1 MGIPFVAQLG
11 FAEVDSSGPIV
22 PLSGT
27 ADASVQ
33 FYKLTQSI
41 DGVITVPNNTKHK
54 KIILD
59 VNGKT
64 ISGGGLS
71 PIIHNN
77 STTELSLKGDGFITS
92 SGSLAFS
99 GNGTGNATVDSATQ
113 GLGSTGSVQIT
124 VTNNTPNFPNVDS
137 DATLVEKAG
146 SNYYFNTGGTAYHYY
161 PDYYSGTPADDKP
174 HHYTHTET
182 STPDFTGGSTW
193 FIQQS
198 RLIQDVNPGGSASP
212 TSSIWAASNHLD
224 PGYLIIIVTHN
235 GVTVEL
241 SVPTSGNIG
250 SQNET
255 NPSSHPNTITQ
266 VYNVNAGFNFTSGT
280 GSGTLTVVTNTSGGV
295 SGQLPVPTGAITNN
309 KYSWV
314 VSPSGSTQFTIVA
327 EFKTTSSNAVF
338 TSTNGWSNFING
350 LFFGLGS
357 INYPLPAGTKFRMPL
372 KGTFTKGKKATV
384 VNNNDNQIDFT
395 MGAAPNSTD
404 SSVSANSTGVIANLL
419 SDTSEAWNFSGEKP
433 TATTVTPSSPGINV
447 LDSDFTLDISQQ
459 VEFDWYNVSILTQTG
474 GARSRYR
481 LQLRS
486 GSLPIR
492 LPNGTIK
499 TGGQVLTTSDMQSL
513 LGSPTNKTNWGNSSN
528 PFRWRTHWYPIEIFT
543 TTGSTFQLGGQTVLN
558 MGSYF
563 TGVGSNSDFNYTG
576 FCYHPG
582 GYIQTYALVI
592 FTTGGGDEPAIE
604 ISRSYSQSTHSDFA
618 VALVGGGFTD
628 YFRVGGVNVINGR
641 TTFKNNGTT
650 IINDFTPSLNGKSR
664 GNQGVLSVGAS
675 LTFDSA
681 DSATATFTGTVP
693 EENTA
698 GDPLAPAVPIS
709 GTGVSNND
717 SGRPIDGVDLTSFT
731 GTINSIRS
739 GAAPSTTYVV
749 TVAAKSSYDSGSAN
763 AFYID
768 GVERPTLTLTEGNTY
783 FFLQSDAS
791 NAAGGSHPL
800 RFSTTANGTHG
811 GGTEYTT
818 GVTVVGTPGTLGA
831 YTKITVAAS
840 APTLYYY
847 CSNHSN
853 MGGQLNTA

>member
-22 PLSGT
+22 PLTGT

-33 FYKLTQSI
+33 FYKLTQSVN
-41 DGVITVPNNTKHK
+41 GVITIPNNNKHK

-77 STTELSLKGDGFITS
+77 DSTELSLKGDGFITS

-124 VTNNTPNFPNVDS
+124 VTNNTPKFPNVDS

-161 PDYYSGTPADDKP
+161 PDYYSGTPADNKP
-174 HHYTHTET
+174 HHYTHSEV
-182 STPDFTGGSTW
+182 SNPNFEGSSTW
-193 FIQQS
+193 RVQQA
-198 RLIQDVNPGGSASP
+198 RLIQDVNPGGSASAS
-212 TSSIWAASNHLD
+212 SSIWSASNHLD
-224 PGYLIIIVTHN
+224 PGYLIIIVTYN

-250 SQNET
+250 STNDT
-255 NPSSHPNTITQ
+255 NPSGHPKTITQ

-280 GSGTLTVVTNTSGGV
+280 GSGTLTVVTNTAGGS
-295 SGQLPVPTGAITNN
+295 SGQLPVPQGAIINN

-327 EFKTTSSNAVF
+327 EFKTTSTAATF
-338 TSTNGWSNFING
+338 TNSNGWVNFING

-357 INYPLPAGTKFRMPL
+357 IYYPLPSGTKFRMPL
-372 KGTFTKGKKATV
+372 KGTYTKGKKATV

-447 LDSDFTLDISQQ
+447 FDSDFTLDISQQ
-459 VEFDWYNVSILTQTG
+459 VELDWYNVSSG
-474 GARSRYR
+474 RSQYR

-492 LPNGTIK
+492 LPNGNIV
-499 TGGQVLTTSDMQSL
+499 TGGSVLSATQMLSL
-513 LGSPTNKTNWGNSSN
+513 LGTPTNKTNWGNSSN
-528 PFRWRTHWYPIEIFT
+528 TFRWRTQWNPPQSFT
-543 TTGSTFQLGGQTVLN
+543 TTGDTFPYQGGVTVLN
-558 MGSYF
+558 MGSYYA
-563 TGVGSNSDFNYTG
+563 GNNGYSENYYVG
-576 FCYHPG
+576 FCYHPSG
-582 GYIQTYALVI
+582 RIQTYGRTLFYSQGDDGSIDYQSLSDGYPSSHGDFVVALY
-592 FTTGGGDEPAIE
+592 GGG
-604 ISRSYSQSTHSDFA
+604 Y
-618 VALVGGGFTD
+618 TD
-628 YFRVGGVNVINGR
+628 WFRVGGVNVINGR

-749 TVAAKSSYDSGSAN
+749 TVAAKGSYDSGSAN

-853 MGGQLNTA
+853 MGGQLNTT

>member
-27 ADASVQ
+27 TDAAVQ
-33 FYKLTQSI
+33 FYKLTQSVN
-41 DGVITVPNNTKHK
+41 GVITIPNNNKHK

-59 VNGKT
+59 INGKT
-64 ISGGGLS
+64 ISGGGSS

-77 STTELSLKGDGFITS
+77 DSTELSIKGDGFITS
-92 SGSLAFS
+92 SGSLLFS
-99 GNGTGNATVDSATQ
+99 GNGTGDATVDSATQ
-113 GLGSTGSVQIT
+113 GLGSTGSVVIDVSDNDIPFPAKDDFEDLIEVRNSSTGFQPQNAYAYYPEYYYTANPPGTIPPGVTASAPTT
-124 VTNNTPNFPNVDS
+124 VAYNNTIWQAYQNRLMQDISGSSNVMQ
-137 DATLVEKAG
+137 
-146 SNYYFNTGGTAYHYY
+146 
-161 PDYYSGTPADDKP
+161 
-174 HHYTHTET
+174 
-182 STPDFTGGSTW
+182 GGSG
-193 FIQQS
+193 Q
-198 RLIQDVNPGGSASP
+198 PGSQFGALF
-212 TSSIWAASNHLD
+212 SIGAGRFELRV
-224 PGYLIIIVTHN
+224 PHN
-235 GVTVEL
+235 GAIAIL
-241 SVPTSGNIG
+241 RHDG
-250 SQNET
+250 T
-255 NPSSHPNTITQ
+255 NSS
-266 VYNVNAGFNFTSGT
+266 FESGT
-280 GSGTLTVVTNTSGGV
+280 GTITGSQTGYATKGQSGATPFFGVNSRRYTWVITVGGVVLNVTARWEADVYRPYNTPYYQGGLYFGVNADATSPLPSGTTMRLPLTGTYIEGKKAVV
-295 SGQLPVPTGAITNN
+295 QNN
-309 KYSWV
+309 
-314 VSPSGSTQFTIVA
+314 
-327 EFKTTSSNAVF
+327 N
-338 TSTNGWSNFING
+338 NNFINFS
-350 LFFGLGS
+350 L
-357 INYPLPAGTKFRMPL
+357 AG
-372 KGTFTKGKKATV
+372 
-384 VNNNDNQIDFT
+384 
-395 MGAAPNSTD
+395 STD
-404 SSVSANSTGVIANLL
+404 SSVPANDSATVVNLDSTGE
-419 SDTSEAWNFSGEKP
+419 SWSFSGEKP

-459 VEFDWYNVSILTQTG
+459 VELDWYNVSTVNPSTG
-474 GARSRYR
+474 GTRSRYR

-486 GSLPIR
+486 GNLPIR
-492 LPNGTIK
+492 LPNGNIV
-499 TGGQVLTTSDMQSL
+499 TGGTVLSTTQMLSL
-513 LGSPTNKTNWGNSSN
+513 LGTPTNKTNWGNSSN
-528 PFRWRTHWYPIEIFT
+528 TFRWRTQWNPPQSFT
-543 TTGSTFQLGGQTVLN
+543 ITGSTFTYQGVTVLN

-563 TGVGSNSDFNYTG
+563 AGSNGYSENYYVG
-576 FCYHPG
+576 FCYHPS
-582 GYIQTYALVI
+582 GYIQAYGRTL
-592 FTTGGGDEPAIE
+592 
-604 ISRSYSQSTHSDFA
+604 SYSQGDDGSIDNESLSDGYPSSHGDFV
-618 VALVGGGFTD
+618 VALYAGGYTD
-628 YFRVGGVNVINGR
+628 WFRVGDVDVINGR

-709 GTGVSNND
+709 GTGVSNNE
-717 SGRPIDGVDLTSFT
+717 SGIPIDGVDLTSFT

-749 TVAAKSSYDSGSAN
+749 TVAAKGSYDSGSAN

-853 MGGQLNTA
+853 MGGQLNTV